1 MLELCELVDFDG
13 VDVVIDLVEL
23 DGIIDEDVVVVG
35 KVCKQNIKVL
45 CGYVDC
51 EFCLGYCCMVFW
63 FLIFLIEI
71 KGKCKVEWI
80 VLGCNELVFDGSG

>member
-35 KVCKQNIKVL
+35 KVCK
-45 CGYVDC
+45 
-51 EFCLGYCCMVFW
+51 
-63 FLIFLIEI
+63 
-71 KGKCKVEWI
+71 
-80 VLGCNELVFDGSG
+80 

>member
-1 MLELCELVDFDG
+1 
-13 VDVVIDLVEL
+13 
-23 DGIIDEDVVVVG
+23 
-35 KVCKQNIKVL
+35 
-45 CGYVDC
+45 
-51 EFCLGYCCMVFW
+51 MVFW